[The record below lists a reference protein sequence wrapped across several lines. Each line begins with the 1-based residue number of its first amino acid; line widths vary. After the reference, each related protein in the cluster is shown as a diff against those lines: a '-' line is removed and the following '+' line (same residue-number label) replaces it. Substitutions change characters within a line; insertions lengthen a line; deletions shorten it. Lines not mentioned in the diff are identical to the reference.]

1 MKYFYIQQKNG
12 RKTVFRVY
20 KTDYRKCELVDT
32 FQSEDKAKDC
42 ARRMQVEEDG
52 FR

>member
-32 FQSEDKAKDC
+32 FKSEDKAKDC
-42 ARRMQVEEDG
+42 VKHLIEED
-52 FR
+52 RK